1 MTDSYTWQWISEDV
15 ALETVHRPMKVAD
28 AEALEAAMP
37 GHRADGPADGRT
49 WGLVIDLRN
58 GGVADEAV
66 QAVLMRVMRAGG
78 QSGCIAVAMVV
89 TKAVVQMQ
97 SKRLSEEAKQ
107 PFTMF
112 DSVDDAIAFVSG
124 RLAAAA

>member
-1 MTDSYTWQWISEDV
+1 MTDSYSWEWIADDV

-28 AEALEAAMP
+28 AEALEAAFA
-37 GHRADGPADGRT
+37 GHRAGGPAAGRG
-49 WGLVIDLRN
+49 WGLVIDPRN
-58 GGVADEAV
+58 GGVASEDV

-78 QSGCIAVAMVV
+78 ESGCVAVAMVV
-89 TKAVVQMQ
+89 TRTVVQMQ

-112 DSVDDAIAFVSG
+112 DSVDAAVAFVTGS
-124 RLAAAA
+124 LAAAA